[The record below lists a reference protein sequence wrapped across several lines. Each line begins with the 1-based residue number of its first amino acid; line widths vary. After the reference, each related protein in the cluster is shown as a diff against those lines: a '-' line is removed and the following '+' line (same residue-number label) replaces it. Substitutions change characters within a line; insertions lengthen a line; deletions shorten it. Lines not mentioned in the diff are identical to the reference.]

1 MKFNFSRII
10 FFVSVV
16 AFLSS
21 CLNSSDTTSTSTD
34 ANFYSLKFASDD
46 SVPGISSTSFKLI
59 PISDGSK
66 DSMITNI
73 DSIAY
78 NSDVNDV
85 IATFSFKASNGAY
98 YIYGDK
104 NETHALSSGS
114 DTIDFNRKPLYVVN
128 YVVVNKDTTRVKYLV
143 DVRVHKADPKLFM
156 WSKLQNTPNFHDDAI
171 NHKLLAIGDVL
182 YYFANTGTKAYV
194 NISSDEGQSWKET
207 ELSNFPMN
215 ASLTD
220 MTVFGDQMY
229 VAGDGKYYRSTDGIN
244 WGEFSDADYKFSA
257 MICPINNQLWAI
269 SKSNADSKYRFA
281 TTSDGLLWTIRG
293 EIPNYSTFPVKDFTA
308 SGFYSKVGTTK
319 VVIVG
324 GVNPANETLN
334 RSWSTEIGSTWVNMS
349 RENKTLD
356 TLALGASIV
365 YYDKSLLLI
374 GKKTTKDSIQ
384 YKRSFDEGF
393 SWLRPDS
400 TNRVRVTDVHIYR
413 PDSTNKVRFGDRFTP
428 TVFPTMAVLHPI
440 AKPDSI
446 NDASRLIEIER
457 SNKLFI
463 IGGKDANGKFSKE
476 VWKGKKNKLNFLRQT
491 AK

>member
-10 FFVSVV
+10 FFLSVV

-21 CLNSSDTTSTSTD
+21 CLGSSDTTSTSID
-34 ANFYSLKFASDD
+34 AHFYSLKFASDD
-46 SVPGISSTSFKLI
+46 SVPNLSSTSFKLV
-59 PISDGSK
+59 PINNSAH

-78 NSDVNDV
+78 NADINDV
-85 IATFSFKASNGAY
+85 IATFSFKASTGSY

-104 NETHALSSGS
+104 DEKHALNSGV

-128 YVVVNKDTTRVKYLV
+128 YLVNGKDTTEVKYLV

-171 NHKLLAIGDVL
+171 NHKLLAVGDVL
-182 YYFANTGTKAYV
+182 YYFANTGTKAFV
-194 NISSDEGQSWKET
+194 NISSNEGQSWTET

-293 EIPNYSTFPVKDFTA
+293 EIPNYSTFPIKDFSVSNFTT
-308 SGFYSKVGTTK
+308 KVGTPK
-319 VVIVG
+319 VVIIG
-324 GVNPANETLN
+324 GVNSTNQALS

-356 TLALGASIV
+356 TLALGAAIV
-365 YYDKSLLLI
+365 YYDRSLLLM
-374 GKKTTKDSIQ
+374 GKKSINDSIH

-393 SWLRPDS
+393 SWFRPDS

-463 IGGKDANGKFSKE
+463 IGGKDAQGKFSKE